1 MSSPRSFKQDY
12 QVGITVES
20 ELKPILE
27 YKFNDK
33 FIKTGRY
40 DKLDYEGERCFVE
53 IKSRTNRYD
62 QYPTTMIQQSK
73 FDFARKQ
80 TKPVYFVFAYT
91 DGTYYI
97 QYNSEVFDKFESGY
111 FQRPGRIDKI
121 DKRQV
126 YVYIP
131 ITSLTRV

>member
-12 QVGITVES
+12 QNGIMVET
-20 ELKPILE
+20 ELKSILE
-27 YKFNDK
+27 YKFADK

-40 DKLDYEGERCFVE
+40 DKLDYEGEHCFVE
-53 IKSRTNRYD
+53 IKSRTNRYN
-62 QYPTTMIQQSK
+62 QYPTTLIQQSK

-80 TKPVYFVFAYT
+80 TKPVYFVFAFT
-91 DGTYYI
+91 DGVYYI
-97 QYNSEVFDKFESGY
+97 QYNSELFDTFESVY

-131 ITSLTRV
+131 ITSLIRI

>member
-12 QVGITVES
+12 QNGIMVES
-20 ELKPILE
+20 QLKSVLE
-27 YKFNDK
+27 YKFVDTLV
-33 FIKTGRY
+33 KTGQY
-40 DKLDYEGERCFVE
+40 DTLDYEGERCFVE

-73 FDFARKQ
+73 FDYARKQ
-80 TKPVYFVFAYT
+80 TKPVYFVFAFT
-91 DGTYYI
+91 DGVYYI
-97 QYNSEVFDKFESGY
+97 QYNSEVFDTFESGY